1 MSQDPVRLLDDP
13 SMPDLLREDLA
24 EAVQQPLPAVGTAAA
39 LASLQASI
47 KAGGGATA
55 VKAAALTQGSW
66 WSGALVGLGAGLVG
80 AAAIWLAP
88 PLTPPAKLPAP
99 APLGVEVELEASAS
113 AALPSAAPAPRP
125 APLAASAASPP
136 DRSPAPRPSPLRL
149 ARAAEPFEPTSPE
162 EAEIEP
168 YAPTSPS
175 AAVDGPAEELELLVR
190 IKQKASSDP
199 ASALTLV
206 EEGHRRFPRGSFY
219 QERESIA
226 ILALSQLGRT
236 TEARE
241 RAKHFLD
248 AHPQSPY
255 AERLRGLIT
264 APIP

>member
-13 SMPDLLREDLA
+13 SVPDLLREDLA
-24 EAVQQPLPAVGTAAA
+24 EAAAQPLPAVGTAAA

-47 KAGGGATA
+47 KAGGGAAAKATA
-55 VKAAALTQGSW
+55 LAHGSW
-66 WSGALVGLGAGLVG
+66 WSGALIGGGAGLIG

-88 PLTPPAKLPAP
+88 PLTPPSPPPAP
-99 APLGVEVELEASAS
+99 APIEAT
-113 AALPSAAPAPRP
+113 AAPPSSADAPSP
-125 APLAASAASPP
+125 APIAASAASPS
-136 DRSPAPRPSPLRL
+136 DRSPAPRAQPSRPEPPL
-149 ARAAEPFEPTSPE
+149 
-162 EAEIEP
+162 
-168 YAPTSPS
+168 SPS
-175 AAVDGPAEELELLVR
+175 ALAGPEASASASSPPAVDGPAEELDLLVR

-199 ASALTLV
+199 ASALSLV

-226 ILALSQLGRT
+226 VLALSQLGRT

-264 APIP
+264 SPIP